1 MAPSGET
8 ALTVLDASA
17 LVALLLDEPAR
28 KQVEAIMRRRPPP
41 LISAVNLAEA
51 IDQLVR
57 VGGRHAEQVN
67 DAIDL
72 LIVGG
77 LEVQPF
83 WLPDSRAVAAVRA
96 RLYHRTKA
104 PLSLADCACLA
115 TAISQR
121 TELATTD
128 SALATA
134 ARDLGVEVVELPA
147 SVT

>member
-1 MAPSGET
+1 MAPHGEV

-28 KQVEAIMRRRPPP
+28 GKVETILRRRPPP
-41 LISAVNLAEA
+41 LISAVNLAET

-57 VGGRHAEQVN
+57 VGGRDAEQVN

-83 WLPDSRAVAAVRA
+83 WLPDSRAVAEIRA
-96 RLYHRTKA
+96 HSYHRTKA

-115 TAISQR
+115 TAISRR
-121 TELATTD
+121 TDLATTD
-128 SALATA
+128 SALAAA
-134 ARDLGVEVVELPA
+134 ARNLGVEVVELPA
-147 SVT
+147 ST